1 MLDFKGTENFYLI
14 LLFIVPG
21 VIALSVR
28 SKLITGRSP
37 STTENILT
45 FLVLSLVYYSLTIFF
60 IQAAFNVREPWFA
73 RAAIWICL
81 LLVGPAIFGFILGV
95 AAQKEWFSSILEHVI
110 GAAANYRW
118 TSWIA
123 NKLDLSVIH
132 VIPAA
137 WDWRFSKI
145 SRSGSFIMVT
155 FVSGEVV
162 AGYFGSESFASS
174 DTGERDL
181 YIEEEYTISAEGKWE
196 PRTPEKVGILIPV
209 KEIKHIE
216 FWQPNKGDTNG

>member
-1 MLDFKGTENFYLI
+1 MLDFKGIDNFYLI

-28 SKLITGRSP
+28 SKLITGRPP
-37 STTENILT
+37 STTENLLT
-45 FLVLSLVYYSLTIFF
+45 FLVLSLVYYSFTIFF
-60 IQAAFNVREPWFA
+60 IEAAFNVREPWVA
-73 RAAIWICL
+73 RATIWICL
-81 LLVGPAIFGFILGV
+81 LLVGPAIFGFVLGV
-95 AAQKEWFSSILEHVI
+95 AAQKEWFSSLLEHVI
-110 GAAANYRW
+110 RAAANYRW

-196 PRTPEKVGILIPV
+196 SRTEKVGILIPV

-216 FWQPNKGDTNG
+216 FWQP